1 MESKEEY
8 KINFGNA
15 VLKAL
20 KDKNLSIRKLA
31 ASSGMEYSHLQR
43 ITKGKVNVELS
54 TILSIAEGL
63 EITPSEL
70 FSYY

>member
-1 MESKEEY
+1 MH
-8 KINFGNA
+8 KIRFGDA
-15 VLKAL
+15 VLKAI

-31 ASSGMEYSHLQR
+31 ASAGLEYAHLQR

-54 TILSIAEGL
+54 TILAIAEGL

-70 FSYY
+70 FNYY